1 MGLPAGGVR
10 VLALGAGGWPF
21 RGTSRGRVVGRR
33 RRGIATAND
42 DEDETEPDER
52 MALSRLQSSLWPA
65 RHAARW
71 QASLPSLTELL
82 QQVLSLTL
90 NASPTMLHLV
100 PFTMNGAL
108 VLIVVP
114 VVQLRPAT

>member
-71 QASLPSLTELL
+71 QASLQYFRRWHPEQKRSRWALATAMPHWSH
-82 QQVLSLTL
+82 V
-90 NASPTMLHLV
+90 AVWFMLKA
-100 PFTMNGAL
+100 G
-108 VLIVVP
+108 
-114 VVQLRPAT
+114 

>member
-71 QASLPSLTELL
+71 QASL
-82 QQVLSLTL
+82 QYFRRWHLSRSAAVGLWRRRCRIGRT
-90 NASPTMLHLV
+90 
-100 PFTMNGAL
+100 
-108 VLIVVP
+108 
-114 VVQLRPAT
+114 